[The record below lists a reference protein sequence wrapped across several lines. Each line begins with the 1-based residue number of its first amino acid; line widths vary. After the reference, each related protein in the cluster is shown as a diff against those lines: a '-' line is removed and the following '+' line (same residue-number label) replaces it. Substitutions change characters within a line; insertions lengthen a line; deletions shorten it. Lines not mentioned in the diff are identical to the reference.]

1 MIFALTSDDPGDLPL
16 KRSAP
21 CMFFLGVLMVVAQ
34 IIIMARLTFSNIVT
48 PCLHSDQCVPGTF
61 CSLGKSAPTCSYCA
75 THAPLE
81 FQYDPVTG
89 DSYNFPEDEG
99 RHLGFNRTHALEVC
113 KDPSKSVNVAPP
125 VGRGNHPGP
134 AGCQCVSYR
143 EDGRESGPEPP
154 FDRVVISCGD
164 DDAGNPLPLGEPTPG
179 CYEFVESWCHR
190 CVDPI
195 SGDVDPLTGWLLP
208 ANNVSI

>member
-21 CMFFLGVLMVVAQ
+21 CMFFLGALMVVAQ

-113 KDPSKSVNVAPP
+113 KILRSLSTWLHLLAWQSSRTSRVSMRV
-125 VGRGNHPGP
+125 VQGR
-134 AGCQCVSYR
+134 R
-143 EDGRESGPEPP
+143 RESGPEPP

-164 DDAGNPLPLGEPTPG
+164 ETR
-179 CYEFVESWCHR
+179 ES
-190 CVDPI
+190 
-195 SGDVDPLTGWLLP
+195 LTT
-208 ANNVSI
+208 